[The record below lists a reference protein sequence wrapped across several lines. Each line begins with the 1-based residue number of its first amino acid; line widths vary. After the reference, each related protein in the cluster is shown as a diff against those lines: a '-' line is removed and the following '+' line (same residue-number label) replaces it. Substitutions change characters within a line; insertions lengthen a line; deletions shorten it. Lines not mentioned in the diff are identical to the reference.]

1 MDKSLIIIL
10 VQIIIIFAVT
20 ILITLFLR
28 LNNAFKLE
36 KRIAKYS
43 VRYDK
48 EMNNRTFFHLS
59 ILWK

>member
-1 MDKSLIIIL
+1 MDKRLIIIL
-10 VQIIIIFAVT
+10 VQIVLVFLVVII
-20 ILITLFLR
+20 ITLFLR

-48 EMNNRTFFHLS
+48 NKDL
-59 ILWK
+59 